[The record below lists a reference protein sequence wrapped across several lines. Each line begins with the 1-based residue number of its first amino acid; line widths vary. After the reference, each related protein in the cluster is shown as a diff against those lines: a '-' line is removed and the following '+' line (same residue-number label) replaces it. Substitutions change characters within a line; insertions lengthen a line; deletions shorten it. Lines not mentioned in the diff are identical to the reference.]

1 MVSAEVSVEVSKD
14 VSSDASFDVDESDS
28 TVVSLVVSAV
38 VPVDEASELPLQDE
52 STTVKSITK
61 TNNNDK
67 NLVLFMFFSLKQNY
81 LKNHNTEQFLCK

>member
-14 VSSDASFDVDESDS
+14 VSIDASFDVDESDS
-28 TVVSLVVSAV
+28 TVVSLVVSAVVPV

-67 NLVLFMFFSLKQNY
+67 NRVLFMFFSLKQNY
-81 LKNHNTEQFLCK
+81 FKKS